1 MANIQDILFIF
12 MQGFS
17 GAVAGYITNKYAV
30 NMIFKEYTPLK
41 IGGAVKKN
49 KVKFIE
55 EISEL
60 VEKDIINSET
70 LIGSIE
76 SKDFSDVI
84 DSACIDFMTNS
95 LNDVFNGV
103 KLKNIPGISTSTEQC
118 ITFIEQNLQE
128 ELPKLI
134 DNLSNKIDIK
144 SLLQKE
150 QLDNISE
157 KIVGLIIEVLETDEK
172 LEDFLSCLYDENKD
186 LTLAQ
191 ILSDDAKQSLVNG
204 ISSIINESINNII
217 NDEKQCLDLLEKL
230 YELLDLKSVI
240 SKLEDGLG
248 QKTLEDIAGQEGLD
262 NISNLLFKHIQIL
275 IDEQENKDKVKEII
289 SEFLTIAKG
298 MDLTLFEVL
307 PPQFANSL
315 VSYIRYIIP
324 DIAPHIS
331 NWLYENKEKID
342 TVINTAVD
350 ETVNQTEDQSFRGI
364 VDKFGGMLATI
375 SQTLKIV
382 DRAANMVEGYD
393 LTPESSEKIY
403 LAISKFFEETNI
415 GDIVDLLQD
424 KLNLSDDDI
433 CERLIY
439 LFNQKGDILTQ
450 KIVFN

>member
-84 DSACIDFMTNS
+84 DSACVDFMTNS

-103 KLKNIPGISTSTEQC
+103 KLKNIPGISTSTAQC

-172 LEDFLSCLYDENKD
+172 LEDFFSMF
-186 LTLAQ
+186 
-191 ILSDDAKQSLVNG
+191 I
-204 ISSIINESINNII
+204 
-217 NDEKQCLDLLEKL
+217 
-230 YELLDLKSVI
+230 
-240 SKLEDGLG
+240 
-248 QKTLEDIAGQEGLD
+248 
-262 NISNLLFKHIQIL
+262 
-275 IDEQENKDKVKEII
+275 
-289 SEFLTIAKG
+289 
-298 MDLTLFEVL
+298 
-307 PPQFANSL
+307 
-315 VSYIRYIIP
+315 
-324 DIAPHIS
+324 
-331 NWLYENKEKID
+331 
-342 TVINTAVD
+342 
-350 ETVNQTEDQSFRGI
+350 
-364 VDKFGGMLATI
+364 
-375 SQTLKIV
+375 
-382 DRAANMVEGYD
+382 
-393 LTPESSEKIY
+393 
-403 LAISKFFEETNI
+403 
-415 GDIVDLLQD
+415 
-424 KLNLSDDDI
+424 
-433 CERLIY
+433 
-439 LFNQKGDILTQ
+439 
-450 KIVFN
+450 